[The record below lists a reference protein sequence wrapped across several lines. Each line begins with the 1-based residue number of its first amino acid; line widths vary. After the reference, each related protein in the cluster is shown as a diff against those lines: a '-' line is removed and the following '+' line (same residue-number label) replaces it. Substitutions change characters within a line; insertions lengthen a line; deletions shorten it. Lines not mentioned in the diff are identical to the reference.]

1 MYISFTNSEARAI
14 MSVVIDMVCVD
25 GKIHKNEEW
34 LVNQLCKKFGFGNSD
49 IKLAQNMQPGE
60 VVPVISGM
68 SWEKRKL
75 VSYILATAAAIDG
88 YVDQNE
94 SATYYFISQHC
105 NLITS
110 EIDNDVAMKAVKD
123 FLG

>member
-1 MYISFTNSEARAI
+1 MYISFTNSEARA
-14 MSVVIDMVCVD
+14 MRSVVIDMVCVD

-60 VVPVISGM
+60 VVPVISAM

>member
-1 MYISFTNSEARAI
+1 MYISFTKSEARAI
-14 MSVVIDMVCVD
+14 MSVVIDMIAVD
-25 GKIHKNEEW
+25 GKVHKNEEW
-34 LVNQLCKKFGFGNSD
+34 LGTQLMNKLGMSD
-49 IKLAQNMQPGE
+49 SDMNIAKNMQPGE

-68 SWEKRKL
+68 SWDKRKL
-75 VSYILATAAAIDG
+75 VSYILAAIAAIDG

-94 SATYYFISQHC
+94 SATYYFISHHC

-110 EIDNDVAMKAVKD
+110 EIDTDVAMKAVKE

>member
-1 MYISFTNSEARAI
+1 MYVSFTKSEARAI
-14 MSVVIDMVCVD
+14 MSVVIDMIAVD
-25 GKIHKNEEW
+25 GKVHKNEEW
-34 LVNQLCKKFGFGNSD
+34 LGTQLMNKFGMSD
-49 IKLAQNMQPGE
+49 SDMNLAKNMQPGE

-68 SWEKRKL
+68 PWEKRKL
-75 VSYILATAAAIDG
+75 VSYILASIAAIDG

-94 SATYYFISQHC
+94 SATYYFISHHC

-110 EIDNDVAMKAVKD
+110 EIDTDVAMKAVKD

>member
-1 MYISFTNSEARAI
+1 
-14 MSVVIDMVCVD
+14 
-25 GKIHKNEEW
+25 
-34 LVNQLCKKFGFGNSD
+34 
-49 IKLAQNMQPGE
+49 MQPEE
-60 VVPVISGM
+60 VVPVISAM
-68 SWEKRKL
+68 SCEKRKL

-110 EIDNDVAMKAVKD
+110 EIDNDAAMKAVKD
-123 FLG
+123 FLC